1 MKTLMI
7 LIFGITL
14 NINCLFGK
22 EKEKKVDYLEKHRM
36 SRFERIPT
44 WRYKNDNDSYVIGS
58 EWKEAMLRWEIR
70 YPIWRRVW
78 EDKEMDKETKRV
90 YLNYVI
96 WDKKNL
102 G

>member
-1 MKTLMI
+1 MNKLII
-7 LIFGITL
+7 LAIIIIL
-14 NINCLFGK
+14 NVHSLFGN
-22 EKEKKVDYLEKHRM
+22 EKEKKIDYIEKHRM

-44 WRYKNDNDSYVIGS
+44 WRYRNDNDGYVIGT

-78 EDKEMDKETKRV
+78 EEKEMDKETKKV
-90 YLNYVI
+90 YLDYVI